1 MSVALARPPSMAPQ
15 KPVTKPRSCT
25 TAALTEFA
33 APPLLSHIQQSHSV
47 DSSGTAMK
55 SDSIGSSNDTGN
67 NFSGS
72 KPLPGR
78 SRGPPPPK
86 PTKPATSSPPN
97 SRKLEHAGSA
107 GEMKFGSPP
116 PPPPPRRVASQSNG
130 LGSNTEYSL
139 LEEASMTPIGKA
151 INLHVQLIKS

>member
-1 MSVALARPPSMAPQ
+1 MSVAFARPPSMAPQ

-33 APPLLSHIQQSHSV
+33 APPSLSHLQHSHSV
-47 DSSGTAMK
+47 DSTGTAIK
-55 SDSIGSSNDTGN
+55 SDSIGSSNDMGN
-67 NFSGS
+67 NFNGS

-116 PPPPPRRVASQSNG
+116 PPPPPPRRVASQSNG

-139 LEEASMTPIGKA
+139 LEEASMTPIGKEV
-151 INLHVQLIKS
+151 NLHVQFSK